1 MGIDLLGPVVDYLNT
16 YFTANGVQAK
26 AVVGERERVKQ
37 INSKNGS
44 AGGRVSLVLI
54 GGSYEGPKF
63 WGPRE
68 SAGDT
73 TSRSIFQLM
82 AELDVEVWA
91 WDLEDSRNDRK
102 QMSAWALLHEWTLN
116 GLREFAR
123 GTVKPT
129 RLVPHPDPTDERKGW
144 SASVMVEL
152 PIPIFERPFV
162 QTVDAT
168 AQVSSKLVFQKGQDA
183 DGEDLPSTEVQTWSG
198 EIPTPP
204 VP

>member
-129 RLVPHPDPTDERKGW
+129 RLVLYPDPTDERKGW